1 MVDDPPV
8 DPRAV
13 KVQDILAIHD
23 IDGTRSLNLLDD
35 PAGRLARTRQ
45 GDNLPGFE
53 WVEYVLPSMAA
64 AHPRQQEQ

>member
-35 PAGRLARTRQ
+35 PVGRFARTRQ

-64 AHPRQQEQ
+64 ARPRQQDQ